1 MSRVQRE
8 FSGRGPEFGGA
19 IGYPSAELFEEVAYV
34 AYHFHWPYTDLM
46 NLDHLERRRW
56 LQEIAKINERI
67 NRENADENTPEYS
80 GFS

>member
-1 MSRVQRE
+1 MQRE
-8 FSGRGPEFGGA
+8 LPGRGTEFGGA

-34 AYHFHWPYTDLM
+34 AYHFHWPYSDLM

-67 NRENADENTPEYS
+67 NRESVDENKSEYPE
-80 GFS
+80 FS

>member
-1 MSRVQRE
+1 MQCKFRS
-8 FSGRGPEFGGA
+8 RGPAFGGA

-56 LQEIAKINERI
+56 IQEIVKINERL
-67 NRENADENTPEYS
+67 NRDQADENQPEYL
-80 GFS
+80 G